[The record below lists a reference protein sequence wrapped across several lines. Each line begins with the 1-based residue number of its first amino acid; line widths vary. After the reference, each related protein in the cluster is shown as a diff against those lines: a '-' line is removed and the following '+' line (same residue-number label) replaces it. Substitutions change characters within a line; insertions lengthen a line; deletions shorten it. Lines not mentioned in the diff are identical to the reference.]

1 MARNAEFGVFRGS
14 PLVCMIDLRSDTV
27 TKPTQAMRD
36 AMAAADVGDDVYGDD
51 PTVNELEAEA
61 ASRMGKEAALFV
73 PSGTMGN
80 QIALMTHC
88 RRGDE
93 ALLDGQC
100 HIVVHEVGAAAV
112 LSGVTL
118 HTVPAHNGSMSP
130 DDLDAAYR
138 SPDIHY
144 PEPRLLCLENAHSL
158 GTVMPL
164 REMERHWDWAKAR
177 GLAVHLD
184 GARIFNAAYHLRCGA
199 TDLARFADSVMFC
212 LSKGLC
218 APVGSMLCGPAD
230 FIVRARKHRKLLG
243 GGMRQAGVLAA
254 AGLIA
259 LRGMTGRLGEDHAR
273 ADMLADRL
281 TGLPKLLIDVSRR
294 CINMVWASVGCNG
307 VALAAFLRERGILI
321 NPPERGTLRLVT
333 HHGVSDADIEAA
345 AAAIRDFFA

>member
-1 MARNAEFGVFRGS
+1 
-14 PLVCMIDLRSDTV
+14 MIDLRSDTV

-36 AMAAADVGDDVYGDD
+36 AMAAAVVGDDVYGDD

-61 ASRMGKEAALFV
+61 ASRIGKEAALFV

-93 ALLDGQC
+93 VLLDGQC
-100 HIVVHEVGAAAV
+100 HITVHEVGAAAV

-118 HTVPAHNGSMSP
+118 HTVASHNGSMSLEE
-130 DDLDAAYR
+130 LDAAYR
-138 SPDIHY
+138 EPDIHY

-164 REMERHWDWAKAR
+164 HEMSQYWDWAKTR

-184 GARIFNAAYHLRCGA
+184 GARIYNAAHYIKCEA
-199 TDLARFADSVMFC
+199 AMIAQYSDSVMFC

-218 APVGSMLCGPAD
+218 APVGSMLCGQAD
-230 FIVRARKHRKLLG
+230 FITRARKHRKLMG

-259 LRGMTGRLGEDHAR
+259 LRDMTGRLGEDHAK
-273 ADMLADRL
+273 AVLLSSLL
-281 TGLPKLLIDVSRR
+281 TELQKLKIDDSRR
-294 CINMVWASVGCNG
+294 HINMAWASVDCDGA
-307 VALAAFLRERGILI
+307 ALTAFLRERGIVI
-321 NPPERGTLRLVT
+321 NPPERGILRLMT
-333 HHGVSDADIEAA
+333 HHDVSEADIKTA
-345 AAAIRDFFA
+345 AAAIRSFFL

>member
-1 MARNAEFGVFRGS
+1 
-14 PLVCMIDLRSDTV
+14 MIDLRSDTV

-36 AMAAADVGDDVYGDD
+36 AMAEAAVGDDVYGDD
-51 PTVNELEAEA
+51 PTVNALETEA
-61 ASRMGKEAALFV
+61 ASRLGKESALFV

-100 HIVVHEVGAAAV
+100 HIAVHEVGAAAV

-118 HTVPAHNGSMSP
+118 HSISSHNGNMSL

-138 SPDIHY
+138 APDIHY
-144 PEPRLLCLENAHSL
+144 PEPRLLCLENAHSF
-158 GTVMPL
+158 GTVAPL
-164 REMERHWDWAKAR
+164 CDMKRYWDWAKAR

-184 GARIFNAAYHLRCGA
+184 GARIFNAADYLSCDA
-199 TDLARFADSVMFC
+199 AEIARFADSVMFC

-230 FIVRARKHRKLLG
+230 FITKARKHRKLLG
-243 GGMRQAGVLAA
+243 GGMRQAGILAA

-259 LRGMTGRLGEDHAR
+259 MRCMTERLGEDHAR
-273 ADMLADRL
+273 ANMLSALLAD
-281 TGLPKLLIDVSRR
+281 LPKLVIDGSRR
-294 CINMVWASVGCNG
+294 DINMVWASVDCDGAEL
-307 VALAAFLRERGILI
+307 ALFLRDRGGIII
-321 NPPERGTLRLVT
+321 NPPERGILRLVT
-333 HHGVSDADIEAA
+333 HHDISDSDIESA
-345 AAAIRDFFA
+345 AAAIRNFFS

>member
-1 MARNAEFGVFRGS
+1 
-14 PLVCMIDLRSDTV
+14 
-27 TKPTQAMRD
+27 MRD
-36 AMAAADVGDDVYGDD
+36 AMACAAVGDDVYGDD
-51 PTVNELEAEA
+51 PTVNELEREA
-61 ASRMGKEAALFV
+61 ASRMGKETALFV

-93 ALLDGQC
+93 VLLDGQC
-100 HIVVHEVGAAAV
+100 HIAVYEVGAAAV

-118 HTVPAHNGSMSP
+118 RAVPSHNGNMSL
-130 DDLDAAYR
+130 DDMDAAYR

-158 GTVMPL
+158 GTVMPI
-164 REMERHWDWAKAR
+164 REMERRWDWAKAR

-184 GARIFNAAYHLRCGA
+184 GARVFNAAYHLRCEA
-199 TDLARFADSVMFC
+199 TEPARFADSVMFC

-230 FIVRARKHRKLLG
+230 FIARARKHRKLLG

-254 AGLIA
+254 AGLA
-259 LRGMTGRLGEDHAR
+259 AMRGMTERLGEDHAR
-273 ADMLADRL
+273 ANMLADRL
-281 TGLPKLLIDVSRR
+281 AGLPKLLIDESRR
-294 CINMVWASVGCNG
+294 DINMVWASVDCNG
-307 VALAAFLRERGILI
+307 AALAAFLRERGILI

-333 HHGVSDADIEAA
+333 HHDVSAADIEAA
-345 AAAIRDFFA
+345 SAALRDFFS